1 MKPICFIAAR
11 GGSKGVPRKNIKKFA
26 GKPLI
31 AYTIEKCINSQI
43 FSHVIISTE
52 DDEIAK
58 ISKKYGAEVPFMRPK
73 KLATDQSGTSE
84 VLLHGIKK
92 LENLGYKF
100 DEIVLRDC
108 TVPFIRNEDVL
119 QSVKKIRKEKSDAI
133 FGVYRQHLNPYFNMM
148 EINSQG
154 YLKLS
159 KKLTSRPVTRQG
171 APIVYQLSGLWVLNT
186 KQFLKYGTLMVP
198 RILPYEIPLE
208 TGFMIDTE
216 LEFKI
221 GEFLARKNLIKD

>member
-11 GGSKGVPRKNIKKFA
+11 GGSKGVPRKNIKKFV

-43 FSHVIISTE
+43 FSHVVISTE
-52 DDEIAK
+52 DDEIAR
-58 ISKKYGAEVPFMRPK
+58 ISKKYGADVPFMRPK
-73 KLATDQSGTSE
+73 KLAMDKSGTSE

-108 TVPFIRNEDVL
+108 TVPFIRNEDIT
-119 QSVKKIRKEKSDAI
+119 QSVKKLRKEKPDAV

-148 EINSQG
+148 ETNSQG

-159 KKLTSRPVTRQG
+159 KKLRNRPITRQG
-171 APIVYQLSGLWVLNT
+171 APTVYQLSGLWALDV
-186 KQFLKYGTLMVP
+186 KQFLKYQTIMVP
-198 RILPYEIPLE
+198 KILPYEIPLE

-221 GEFLARKNLIKD
+221 AEFLAHKNLIH

>member
-11 GGSKGVPRKNIKKFA
+11 GGSKGVPRKNIKKFV

-43 FSHVIISTE
+43 FSHVVISTE

-58 ISKKYGAEVPFMRPK
+58 ISKKYGADVPFMRPK
-73 KLATDQSGTSE
+73 KLAMDKSGTSE

-108 TVPFIRNEDVL
+108 TVPFIRNEDIT
-119 QSVKKIRKEKSDAI
+119 QSVKKLRKEKPDAV

-148 EINSQG
+148 ETNSQG

-159 KKLTSRPVTRQG
+159 KKLRNRPITRQG
-171 APIVYQLSGLWVLNT
+171 APTVYQLSGLWALDV
-186 KQFLKYGTLMVP
+186 KQFLKYQTIMVP
-198 RILPYEIPLE
+198 KILPYEIPLE

-221 GEFLARKNLIKD
+221 AEFLADKNLIN

>member
-11 GGSKGVPRKNIKKFA
+11 GGSKGVPRKNIKKFV

-43 FSHVIISTE
+43 FSHVVISTE
-52 DDEIAK
+52 DDEIAR
-58 ISKKYGAEVPFMRPK
+58 ISKKYGADVPFMRPK
-73 KLATDQSGTSE
+73 KLAMDKSGTSE

-108 TVPFIRNEDVL
+108 TVPFIRNEDIT
-119 QSVKKIRKEKSDAI
+119 QSVKKLRKEKPDAV
-133 FGVYRQHLNPYFNMM
+133 FGVYKQHLNPYFNMM
-148 EINSQG
+148 ETNSQG

-159 KKLTSRPVTRQG
+159 KKLRNRPITRQG
-171 APIVYQLSGLWVLNT
+171 APTVYQLSGLWALDV
-186 KQFLKYGTLMVP
+186 KQFLKYQTIMVP
-198 RILPYEIPLE
+198 KILPYEIPLE

-221 GEFLARKNLIKD
+221 AEFLAHKNLIH